1 MAPCFEGRT
10 QIIHASSLLRGR
22 GTGKSRAIMFVRN
35 AANSKDVSLQS
46 LQDMKNLEKLVSKM

>member
-35 AANSKDVSLQS
+35 AANSKDVSLQ
-46 LQDMKNLEKLVSKM
+46 DMIIPEKLVSKM

>member
-1 MAPCFEGRT
+1 VAPCFEGRT

-35 AANSKDVSLQS
+35 AANSKDVSLQ
-46 LQDMKNLEKLVSKM
+46 DMIILEKLVSKM